1 MYVRNRRLFWYALA
15 KAGFSRLTPAYIP
28 QKVRKDS
35 AFARIPLNTSG
46 GFPTSLSD
54 PRLPLL
60 LLLLLLLPPPG
71 CPPPGGPP
79 PPCGNP
85 PPPPPPGFPSC
96 PRKGP
101 LGGDPSGRSF
111 LSGPI
116 ALLMAI
122 SSAVIM
128 VPVMGLIIPA
138 GAVCVCV
145 VIMVVGGERKRV
157 V

>member
-46 GFPTSLSD
+46 GFPTNLSD
-54 PRLPLL
+54 LPP

-71 CPPPGGPP
+71 CPPPGCPP
-79 PPCGNP
+79 LPPWGNP
-85 PPPPPPGFPSC
+85 PPPPPGFLPG

-101 LGGDPSGRSF
+101 AGGDPPGGSF

-122 SSAVIM
+122 SSAVII

-138 GAVCVCV
+138 GTVCVCV
-145 VIMVVGGERKRV
+145 AIAVVGGCAEM
-157 V
+157 

>member
-35 AFARIPLNTSG
+35 AFARTPRNTSG

-54 PRLPLL
+54 PRL
-60 LLLLLLLPPPG
+60 LLLLLPPPG
-71 CPPPGGPP
+71 CPPPPW
-79 PPCGNP
+79 GNPP
-85 PPPPPPGFPSC
+85 PPPPPPGFPPC
-96 PRKGP
+96 PRNGP
-101 LGGDPSGRSF
+101 LGGDPSGGLF

-122 SSAVIM
+122 
-128 VPVMGLIIPA
+128 
-138 GAVCVCV
+138 
-145 VIMVVGGERKRV
+145 
-157 V
+157 

>member
-46 GFPTSLSD
+46 GFPTNLSD
-54 PRLPLL
+54 LPP
-60 LLLLLLLPPPG
+60 LLLLLLPPPG

-79 PPCGNP
+79 PPPWGNP
-85 PPPPPPGFPSC
+85 PPPPPGLPPGFLPG

-101 LGGDPSGRSF
+101 AGGDPPGGSF

-116 ALLMAI
+116 ARLMAI

-138 GAVCVCV
+138 GTVCVCV
-145 VIMVVGGERKRV
+145 AITVVGGCAEM
-157 V
+157 

>member
-35 AFARIPLNTSG
+35 AFARTPLNTSG
-46 GFPTSLSD
+46 GVPTSLSD
-54 PRLPLL
+54 PRPPWLSVLPPPGC
-60 LLLLLLLPPPG
+60 PPPG

-79 PPCGNP
+79 PPWGNP

-101 LGGDPSGRSF
+101 LGGDP
-111 LSGPI
+111 
-116 ALLMAI
+116 
-122 SSAVIM
+122 
-128 VPVMGLIIPA
+128 
-138 GAVCVCV
+138 
-145 VIMVVGGERKRV
+145 
-157 V
+157 